1 MYQETFSFQIQE
13 NDNLYIYNFTQKAA
27 CMHQP
32 YVLSDQLDRWSRISF
47 VKKAPIHYPRVPG
60 QAGVECKNVPKCVI

>member
-1 MYQETFSFQIQE
+1 MYQEAFSFQIQE
-13 NDNLYIYNFTQKAA
+13 NDNLYIYNFTQKEA

-47 VKKAPIHYPRVPG
+47 VIQESLGRLGWGARMSPSVLFE
-60 QAGVECKNVPKCVI
+60 ECVHV